1 MAAHAQ
7 TEFPVK
13 PHAVPTQ
20 ANADA
25 LTRRRPCLTAPDIV
39 ESSLVLTI
47 RRKRPGSKCREL
59 CISPKVL
66 PTNPGGINIRAT
78 KRCGKQRCRETS
90 HCARRHR
97 HSPTLPIF
105 DRWPPWLRLLPCS
118 GNLIHPIDFAE
129 FVQKLWIAV
138 IEANDFCE
146 LRAVSPFVFYD
157 LAPNLDF
164 AEQQSRGANEI

>member
-78 KRCGKQRCRETS
+78 NTDQGMPEPEPEASESGRFGFLVFEG
-90 HCARRHR
+90 
-97 HSPTLPIF
+97 F
-105 DRWPPWLRLLPCS
+105 GGS
-118 GNLIHPIDFAE
+118 GNKKP
-129 FVQKLWIAV
+129 
-138 IEANDFCE
+138 
-146 LRAVSPFVFYD
+146 
-157 LAPNLDF
+157 
-164 AEQQSRGANEI
+164 